1 MTSLRLRLLK
11 WLIGPILLL
20 NLAGGALMYLLA
32 WLPAQQALDR
42 ALADSAGALAARI
55 SRTPAGP
62 RIDLPRQAQQILRAD
77 DTDDIFFVVRS
88 GGRTLAGDA
97 DFPALPPAPLGRSGA
112 FDASMRG
119 QPVRL
124 AVVDVNG
131 GAQPAQVAVATTL
144 RKREQTRSA
153 ILRALVPLQALL
165 TLAVVGLI
173 WFSVTTGLLPL
184 ARLRSSLKARD
195 GEDLSHIDADAVP
208 GELAPVV
215 GAFNDLL
222 DKVAAGT
229 RARHDFLANVAHQLR
244 TPLAGLTLQ
253 LEWLAARH
261 AGDSASAHSI
271 SLMQSLAE
279 RMTRQTN
286 QLLTLARAE
295 PGQAERPALAALDL
309 AALVAEPV
317 QYFVERAAQKRI
329 DLGFELEPVQV
340 AGDRFLLRDLTDNLI
355 DNALRYTPEGGT
367 VTVRVKP
374 AQAGGAVLVVEDS
387 GPGIAPEARALVFA
401 RGVRLSDQVQGSG
414 LGLSIVREIARV
426 HQASIDVGAPA
437 AGTGA
442 MFTVRFPPA

>member
-42 ALADSAGALAARI
+42 GLADSAGALAARVT
-55 SRTPAGP
+55 RGPAGLA
-62 RIDLPRQAQQILRAD
+62 IDLPRQAEQILRAD
-77 DTDDIFFVVRS
+77 DADDIYFVVRS
-88 GGRTLAGDA
+88 AGRTLAGDA
-97 DFPALPPAPLGRSGA
+97 DFPALPPAPQGRAGA
-112 FDASMRG
+112 FDSTMRG
-119 QPVRL
+119 APVRI

-131 GAQPAQVAVATTL
+131 GGQGAEVAVGTTL
-144 RKREQTRSA
+144 RKREETRSA

-165 TLAVVGLI
+165 TLAVIGLI
-173 WFSVTTGLLPL
+173 WFSVSTGLLPL

-195 GEDLSHIDADAVP
+195 GEDLSHLDPDAVP

-215 GAFNDLL
+215 GAFNELL
-222 DKVAAGT
+222 DKVAAGAQ
-229 RARHDFLANVAHQLR
+229 ARHEFLANVAHQLR

-261 AGDSASAHSI
+261 ASDSASAHSI
-271 SLMQSLAE
+271 GLMQSLAE

-286 QLLTLARAE
+286 QLLALARAE
-295 PGQAERPALAALDL
+295 PGQAERPALVPLDL

-317 QYFVERAAQKRI
+317 QYFVERAAHKRI
-329 DLGFELEPVQV
+329 DLGFELEPAQV
-340 AGDRFLLRDLTDNLI
+340 AGDRFLLRDLADNLI

-367 VTVRVKP
+367 VTVRVAP
-374 AQAGGAVLVVEDS
+374 LPDGCALLSVEDS
-387 GPGIAPEARALVFA
+387 GPGIAPAARALVFA

-426 HQASIDVGAPA
+426 HRAGIEVGAPA
-437 AGTGA
+437 SGTGA
-442 MFTVRFPPA
+442 VFTVRFPAP